1 MEWYGPLTVMP
12 AIGLLILSTSNF
24 IISLNNEITELS
36 NHKERCSLII
46 VLKVDQL
53 KKLGIANASLYA
65 SSLLFLISGLSKA
78 IAPGNTLSFYVMV
91 GGVVG
96 TTVALIF
103 LFIHSLKSIQIRQEH
118 LKI

>member
-1 MEWYGPLTVMP
+1 MEWYGPLTVLP
-12 AIGLLILSTSNF
+12 AIGLLIMSTSNF

-36 NHKERCSLII
+36 NDKERCSLII
-46 VLKVDQL
+46 ILKVSQL

-78 IAPGNTLSFYVMV
+78 IVPGNIISFYVMV
-91 GGVVG
+91 AGVMS
-96 TTVALIF
+96 TTIALAF